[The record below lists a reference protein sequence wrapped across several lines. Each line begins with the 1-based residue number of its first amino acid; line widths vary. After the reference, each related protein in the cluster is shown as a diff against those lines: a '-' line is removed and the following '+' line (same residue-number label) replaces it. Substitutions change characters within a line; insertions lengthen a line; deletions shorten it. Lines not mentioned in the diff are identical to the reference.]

1 MERNKNQFKNLQSAS
16 KLLRHS
22 YPLESIS
29 SSVRKW
35 PPPPHPQDN
44 VVFFCFL
51 RALSTAVQHWLGWGR
66 EGYPGNVLFGQV
78 FFANNECVV
87 ASVLCWQLSQLILSP
102 IVAVRTLKK
111 SPHRNKAIFSLRHLF
126 VCDFC
131 ISKMRRNRKNIKQE
145 FIFEVFSSCLATVA
159 FNALPDSGSDFFFVK
174 FK

>member
-1 MERNKNQFKNLQSAS
+1 MLTGLSSLQSAS

-35 PPPPHPQDN
+35 PPPPHPRNN

-102 IVAVRTLKK
+102 IVARTSNFQKNICFK
-111 SPHRNKAIFSLRHLF
+111 MSLVGLININTKECKGARHLWKW
-126 VCDFC
+126 
-131 ISKMRRNRKNIKQE
+131 S
-145 FIFEVFSSCLATVA
+145 LAVPRIRQTTTQGTPCP
-159 FNALPDSGSDFFFVK
+159 ALCE
-174 FK
+174 